1 MKTSLTTTALVI
13 AALALAAFSTS
24 CAGLLSG
31 VTGQP
36 VPAVPVQRVDGDKP
50 FAVAAA
56 DVYQAESQPGKVW
69 GLYDA
74 GAVAAATGQVVE
86 SGK

>member
-1 MKTSLTTTALVI
+1 MKPSLTTTALVI
-13 AALALAAFSTS
+13 AALAITALFTS

-56 DVYQAESQPGKVW
+56 DVFQAETQPGKVW

-74 GAVAAATGQVVE
+74 GAVASVAGQVVE